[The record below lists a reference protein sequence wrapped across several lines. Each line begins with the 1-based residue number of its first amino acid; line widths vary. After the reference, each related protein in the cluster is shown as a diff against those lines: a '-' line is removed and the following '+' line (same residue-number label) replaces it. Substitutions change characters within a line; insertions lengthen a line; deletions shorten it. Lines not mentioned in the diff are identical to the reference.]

1 MNRSRRN
8 PAAGGLLLLIGF
20 LGGAAVGIAR
30 GEPSLG
36 VLAGVGIGAAL
47 ALALWLFDR
56 TRA

>member
-8 PAAGGLLLLIGF
+8 PAAGGLLILVGF
-20 LGGAAVGIAR
+20 LGGAVIGIAR

-36 VLAGVGIGAAL
+36 VLAGVGVGMLL